1 MQTLNELLA
10 ERSGILFDYNGTLA
24 DDEAML
30 EVVYNEALARL
41 ELAPL
46 ADGEYQALL
55 GKSDPDISAAL
66 LQARAAEVTVD
77 KLLAEVSAGYLE
89 AYRRDP
95 RITQATV
102 AMLRKLHGDGIRMG
116 VVTGTLRALIEPAL
130 VEAGIRDY
138 LNPIVT
144 IEDVAAGKPDPEGF
158 LLGAELIGL
167 EPAEILVF
175 EDSRNGVAAARA
187 AGMVPL
193 GVGPSTGL
201 ADAFTSMDAAA
212 AEVLRPDS

>member
-66 LQARAAEVTVD
+66 LEARAAEVTVD

-144 IEDVAAGKPDPEGF
+144 IEDVAAGKPDPAGF